1 MDKIYECKKLM
12 TRYKSLGIKTVVL
25 PFKKEENHFDLCH
38 CLGKILKLKNP
49 KTVDVLQNFQD
60 QNLKN

>member
-1 MDKIYECKKLM
+1 M